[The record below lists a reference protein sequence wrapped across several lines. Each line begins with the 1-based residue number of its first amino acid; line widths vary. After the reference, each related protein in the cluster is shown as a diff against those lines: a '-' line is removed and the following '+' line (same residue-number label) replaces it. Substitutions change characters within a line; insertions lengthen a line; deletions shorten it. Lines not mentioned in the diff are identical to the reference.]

1 MNNHNLF
8 YVYMKLW
15 TRLGKARQL
24 EGGGGGGLVVSPQQ
38 VGQPWQV
45 GQLFLMQTACLAHS
59 RRNNSNRKCV
69 RKLWLECLQLFFPFR
84 SPFFLICNLA
94 EQGLAD
100 VKFPINTP

>member
-38 VGQPWQV
+38 VG
-45 GQLFLMQTACLAHS
+45 
-59 RRNNSNRKCV
+59 
-69 RKLWLECLQLFFPFR
+69 
-84 SPFFLICNLA
+84 
-94 EQGLAD
+94 
-100 VKFPINTP
+100 

>member
-24 EGGGGGGLVVSPQQ
+24 EGGGRASCLTSAGRVA
-38 VGQPWQV
+38 WQV